1 MRKILLLMLTAIVCA
16 TVDAEPIS
24 RQQAQQK
31 AAAFLKQQ
39 KPQAKLATT
48 AITKAPRRVNGQV
61 VSDQA
66 YYYVF
71 NTEDNQGFV
80 IASGDD
86 VAIPIL
92 AYSDEGTF
100 DEENIPDNMRAFL
113 KGYEREIAWAIE
125 HGYQVD
131 PNASLSP
138 IDNILKLDKRPL
150 SLKANARLRA
160 AKTDIPYMVT
170 ATWDQTTPY
179 NTGVKYGTTASN
191 TTRYTATYTGCVATA
206 MAQVMYYWGK
216 TKDFR
221 HGANAIPAYNYK
233 ISSQNYLGQTTTT
246 TYYVGEKSF
255 LSTFSWDDM
264 PDELVSKSTS
274 AQKSAVGKLMEY
286 CGASVK
292 MEYSSSGS
300 GALSEDIPFAMISYF
315 GYDKGIKHVQRSQYS
330 VNDWENLIYNEL
342 AEGRPVLMDGVDA
355 DELAGHEFV
364 CDGYQANSNKFHINW
379 GWGLT
384 SASSNGYFALS
395 ALAPGATGSGGTSS
409 SEGNYTPMSGAVI
422 GICPPLEDSEHETS
436 SLDQLSINCL
446 YLISPRTIIRSARNE
461 DAEIRLRGLVFN
473 MQMDS
478 VTYDY
483 CLGIY
488 NEAGELIDYND
499 LNTNEVPSGGGFYF
513 DHDFYFGGEMPY
525 GTYKMIPICRVN
537 GTEEWFPMQGASAHY
552 IQAVIDKETITLTP
566 SQSLRVNNFMSST
579 FTYQGKT
586 YEGYY
591 TNKASVTNDGLET
604 YTGSCLA
611 AAIIDGELAGIGYIE
626 PINLASGETTTT
638 TVWPDFGTSV
648 DLSSAG
654 TVLLLADDYLVG
666 LYYAKGYA
674 DIDWNI
680 DWEGNIDNDLN
691 YYHDTYKA
699 IFTINN
705 KGNNTYNHNVTL
717 TLFEKGKAVS
727 TGKTIKKTANVP
739 AKGSLDLE
747 FEFTGLNVGTEY
759 DLQFTYYEG
768 TADTT
773 MLMSDVYGITFTMAK
788 GISALTEDG
797 FLIYNDNN
805 IEGSIEIPE
814 TAYYVDARYSDKA
827 ANIGEGGRTNTVY
840 LLKEGTTIPEALSG
854 KNVVVGSAA
863 ENITIS
869 DDEEF
874 YTPAD
879 FTAANVTYKRT
890 FYKGCDAD
898 SAHWTTIMLPFKV
911 ESITC
916 NDQTLDWYRSAEDQD
931 KNFWLMDFTGETD
944 GKANFSYAESI
955 EANHPY
961 IITVPSNAWGQK
973 WNLVDK
979 EIAFSGLNA
988 EFKADMPTGVV
999 NRGGKYDFIGRTY
1012 LTGQVDKYC
1021 MNDEGT
1027 EFEYVSDG
1035 WMFYAFPFSG
1045 YFVAYYDLGE
1055 ESNIELDMPAPL
1067 PTAIATLIGDVNKDG
1082 SINVADITALTNILV
1097 NGDEAN
1103 VFDHVAADIN
1113 QVDGLTK
1120 ADVTALV
1127 DLILEKAPQRAT
1139 PKRITAKKGQ
1149 RVQKMQMKQ
1158 GLTKSLPTIN
1168 KKIVEKLNRTQT
1180 FQPVTLLKK

>member
-1 MRKILLLMLTAIVCA
+1 MRKFLLLMLTAIVCA
-16 TVDAEPIS
+16 TVNAEPIS

-48 AITKAPRRVNGQV
+48 AITKAPRRVNGQI

-71 NTEDNQGFV
+71 NTEDNQGYV

-131 PNASLSP
+131 PNASQSP
-138 IDNILKLDKRPL
+138 IDNILNLDKRPL

-179 NTGVKYGTTASN
+179 NTGVTYGTKAN
-191 TTRYTATYTGCVATA
+191 QTTTTTATYTGCVATA
-206 MAQVMYYWGK
+206 MAQVMHYWGK
-216 TKDFR
+216 TKGFN
-221 HGANAIPAYNYK
+221 HGSTAIPAYSFSAYANAYAQRK
-233 ISSQNYLGQTTTT
+233 T
-246 TYYVGEKSF
+246 TYYVGEKSA
-255 LSTFSWDDM
+255 LSAFSWSNM
-264 PDELVSKSTS
+264 PNSLTSSSST
-274 AQKSAVGKLMEY
+274 AQKTAVGQLMEY
-286 CGASVK
+286 CGASVN
-292 MEYSSSGS
+292 MEYTYEGS
-300 GALSEDIPFAMISYF
+300 GASETAIAPALINYF
-315 GYDKGIKHVQRSQYS
+315 GYDKGIKYVKRSEYTIS
-330 VNDWENLIYNEL
+330 DWEDLIYQEL
-342 AEGRPVLMDGVDA
+342 ALGRPVLLDGVDFS
-355 DELAGHEFV
+355 ELVGHEFV
-364 CDGYQANSNKFHINW
+364 CDGYQVRTNKFHINW

-395 ALAPGATGSGGTSS
+395 ALAPGSTGSGGTSTDQ
-409 SEGNYTPMSGAVI
+409 GNYTPLSGAVI
-422 GICPPLEDSEHETS
+422 GIQPPVEGSEHEAS
-436 SLDQLSINCL
+436 SLDQMSVSAL
-446 YLISPRTIIRSARNE
+446 YLISPRTVNRDTRSSDADICIR
-461 DAEIRLRGLVFN
+461 GVVFN
-473 MQMDS
+473 TQTDS

-488 NEAGELIDYND
+488 NEANELVDYND
-499 LNTNEVPSGGGFYF
+499 LRTNRMGTGDGFYF
-513 DHDFYFGGEMPY
+513 NHDFSFGAEMPY
-525 GTYKMIPICRVN
+525 GTYKIIPICRVN
-537 GTEEWFPMQGASAHY
+537 GTDEWFPMQGASARY
-552 IQAVIDKETITLTP
+552 IQAVINKETVALTP
-566 SQSLRVNNFMSST
+566 SMSIKINSVSSEYYT
-579 FTYQGKT
+579 TYQGT
-586 YEGYY
+586 TYY
-591 TNKASVTNDGLET
+591 TNTFNVTNDGLEAF
-604 YTGSCLA
+604 TGTCYLANGESLIGYFETSDLA
-611 AAIIDGELAGIGYIE
+611 AGRTADIQPA
-626 PINLASGETTTT
+626 PIYS
-638 TVWPDFGTSV
+638 TVNIQQATSDV
-648 DLSSAG
+648 F
-654 TVLLLADDYLVG
+654 LLGDDYGIG
-666 LYYAKGYA
+666 LYYTINYA
-674 DIDWNI
+674 DIDWDI

-705 KGNNTYNHNVTL
+705 KGDNAYNHDVTL

-747 FEFTGLNVGTEY
+747 FEFTGVNVGTEY

-768 TADTT
+768 TAETT
-773 MLMSDVYGITFTMAK
+773 NIMSDVYGITFTMAK
-788 GISALTEDG
+788 GISALTEEG
-797 FLIYNDNN
+797 YLIYNDNN
-805 IEGSIEIPE
+805 IEGSVEIPE
-814 TAYYVDARYSDKA
+814 TTYYVDARYSDKA

-840 LLKEGTTIPEALSG
+840 LLKKGFTIPEALSG
-854 KNVVVGSAA
+854 KNIVVGSTA

-874 YTPAD
+874 YTPVD

-890 FYKGCDAD
+890 FYEGCDAD

-911 ESITC
+911 ENITC
-916 NDQTLDWYRSAEDQD
+916 DDQTLDWYRSAEDLD
-931 KNFWLMDFTGETD
+931 KNFWLMDFTSETD
-944 GKANFSYAESI
+944 GKANFTYTESI

-979 EIAFSGLNA
+979 EIAFSGQNA
-988 EFKADMPTGVV
+988 EFKADMPKGVV
-999 NRGGKYDFIGRTY
+999 DRGGKYDFIGRTY
-1012 LTGQVDKYC
+1012 LTGHVDKYC
-1021 MNDEGT
+1021 MNEEGA

-1035 WMFYAFPFSG
+1035 WMFYAFPFRG

-1055 ESNIELDMPAPL
+1055 ESNVVLNMPSPL
-1067 PTAIATLIGDVNKDG
+1067 PTAIATFIGDVNKDG
-1082 SINVADITALTNILV
+1082 NIDVADITALTNILV

-1103 VFDHVAADIN
+1103 VFDHDAADVN
-1113 QVDGLTK
+1113 QADGLTS
-1120 ADVTALV
+1120 ADISALV
-1127 DLILEKAPQRAT
+1127 DLVLEKTPQQAA
-1139 PKRITAKKGQ
+1139 PKRMAARKGQ
-1149 RVQKMQMKQ
+1149 RMQKSQMRQ
-1158 GLTKSLPTIN
+1158 GLSKTYPSMR
-1168 KKIVEKLNRTQT
+1168 KKEGVKLNNIG
-1180 FQPVTLLKK
+1180 TLRPNTLHKK

>member
-1 MRKILLLMLTAIVCA
+1 MLTAIVCA
-16 TVDAEPIS
+16 TVNAEPIS

-48 AITKAPRRVNGQV
+48 AITKAPRRVNGQI
-61 VSDQA
+61 VSDHA

-71 NTEDNQGFV
+71 NTENNQGFV

-92 AYSDEGTF
+92 AYSDHGSF
-100 DEENIPDNMRAFL
+100 DEENIPDNMRFFL
-113 KGYEREIAWAIE
+113 QGYEREIAWAIE
-125 HGYQVD
+125 HGYKTYSTTESLTLGQSAGSILL
-131 PNASLSP
+131 PNRANLP
-138 IDNILKLDKRPL
+138 
-150 SLKANARLRA
+150 LKAPKNNV
-160 AKTDIPYMVT
+160 PYMVSS
-170 ATWDQTTPY
+170 TWDQSSPY
-179 NTGVKYGTTASN
+179 NTGIRYGTTSSN
-191 TTRYTATYTGCVATA
+191 TTRYSASYSGCVATA
-206 MAQVMYYWGK
+206 MAQVMYYWA
-216 TKDFR
+216 TQKDFK
-221 HGANAIPAYNYK
+221 HGSTSIPAYSYDITNNNRK
-233 ISSQNYLGQTTTT
+233 T
-246 TYYVGEKSF
+246 TYYVGGKSAINAF
-255 LSTFSWDDM
+255 EWNYLSDAITTNS
-264 PDELVSKSTS
+264 STN
-274 AQKSAVGKLMEY
+274 AKNAVGKLMEY

-292 MEYSSSGS
+292 MEYTSNGS
-300 GALSEDIPFAMISYF
+300 GASSTDIPYALINYF
-315 GYDKGIKHVQRSQYS
+315 GYDKGAHYVSHSEYS
-330 VNDWENLIYNEL
+330 ASDWEDLIYNEL
-342 AEGRPVLMDGVDA
+342 VHGRPVIMDGVDA
-355 DELAGHEFV
+355 DEFVGHEFV
-364 CDGYQANSNKFHINW
+364 CDGYQASSNKFHINW

-384 SASSNGYFALS
+384 SANSNGYFALT

-409 SEGNYTPMSGAVI
+409 DEGNYTPQNGAVI
-422 GICPPLEDSEHETS
+422 GIQAPIDDSERETS
-436 SLDQLSINCL
+436 SLDQMFLECL
-446 YLISPRTIIRSARNE
+446 YVASPRTVIRDARSQGA
-461 DAEIRLRGLVFN
+461 DVRLRGLVFN
-473 MQMDS
+473 TQDET
-478 VTYDY
+478 VTYQY
-483 CLGIY
+483 ALGVY
-488 NEAGELIDYND
+488 NEKGELVDYNGYR
-499 LNTNEVPSGGGFYF
+499 EAEIESGNGFYF
-513 DHDFYFGGEMPY
+513 NQDFSFGAEFPY
-525 GTYKMIPICRVN
+525 GTYKMIPICRVKD
-537 GTEEWFPMQGASAHY
+537 TSDWFPMQGASAHY
-552 IQAVIDKETITLTP
+552 VQAVIDNEKVTLTP
-566 SQSLRVNNFMSST
+566 SQSLKVNNIT
-579 FTYQGKT
+579 ATYIGSASNGTK
-586 YEGYY
+586 YY
-591 TNKASVTNDGLET
+591 TYKLSITNDGLDT
-604 YTGSCLA
+604 FTGVAYLADAEGLVGYVEPIGLA
-611 AAIIDGELAGIGYIE
+611 AGQTTEIAPYPSDYAYGIYSGASNETIRLLGDGYNIG
-626 PINLASGETTTT
+626 
-638 TVWPDFGTSV
+638 F
-648 DLSSAG
+648 
-654 TVLLLADDYLVG
+654 
-666 LYYAKGYA
+666 YYAKNYA
-674 DIDWNI
+674 DVEWDVN
-680 DWEGNIDNDLN
+680 WEGNIDNNLN
-691 YYHDTYKA
+691 YYHDTYKTL
-699 IFTINN
+699 FTICN
-705 KGNNTYNHNVTL
+705 KGDMGYSHAVTL
-717 TLFEKGKAVS
+717 TLFENGNDPS
-727 TGKTIKKTANVP
+727 TGKSIQKTITVP
-739 AKGSLDLE
+739 AKGSVETPFE
-747 FEFTGLNVGTEY
+747 FEAEIGKTY
-759 DLQFTYYEG
+759 DLQFKVYEG
-768 TADTT
+768 DAEATYK
-773 MLMSDVYGITFTMAK
+773 LSEVYGSSETSFVLTMAK
-788 GISALTEDG
+788 GISVFSDDG
-797 FLIYNDNN
+797 YAISNDNN
-805 IEGSIEIPE
+805 IEGNLSIPE

-827 ANIGEGGRTNTVY
+827 ASIGEGGRTNTVY
-840 LLKEGTTIPEALSG
+840 LLKEGTTVPEALSG
-854 KNVVVGSAA
+854 KNVVIGSTA
-863 ENITIS
+863 ENITIT

-879 FTAANVTYKRT
+879 FIAANVTYKRT

-916 NDQTLDWYRSAEDQD
+916 NDQILDWYRSAEDQD

-979 EIAFSGLNA
+979 EIAFSGQNA

-1082 SINVADITALTNILV
+1082 TINVADITALTNILV

-1103 VFDHVAADIN
+1103 VFDHAAADIN

-1139 PKRITAKKGQ
+1139 PKRITARKGQ

-1180 FQPVTLLKK
+1180 LQPVTLLK